1 MTKFM
6 DDAVEIMR
14 KGGTLLSEKCPRCGG
29 VQVKYKG
36 RVLCIA
42 EDDLSE
48 NLQVTTISNDATL
61 SNLRNIVIEKIDLI
75 SSSLSREND
84 VSKQAILV
92 DLLQKYVT
100 LLKDCENPNKIAKNS
115 DKKTN

>member
-1 MTKFM
+1 MSKPM
-6 DDAVEIMR
+6 DNAVEIMR

-48 NLQVTTISNDATL
+48 NLQSTTVSNDATL
-61 SNLRNIVIEKIDLI
+61 SNLRNVIIEKID
-75 SSSLSREND
+75 
-84 VSKQAILV
+84 
-92 DLLQKYVT
+92 VT
-100 LLKDCENPNKIAKNS
+100 KIRVPVEGMRRRQ
-115 DKKTN
+115 

>member
-1 MTKFM
+1 MSKPM
-6 DDAVEIMR
+6 DNAVEIMR
-14 KGGTLLSEKCPRCGG
+14 KGGTLLSDKCPRCGG

-48 NLQVTTISNDATL
+48 NLQATTVSNDATL
-61 SNLRNIVIEKIDLI
+61 SNLRNVVIEKIDII
-75 SSSLSREND
+75 STSLGKERD
-84 VSKQAILV
+84 VSKQAVLA

-100 LLKDCENPNKIAKNS
+100 LLKECENEDTS
-115 DKKTN
+115 DKSSDKS

>member
-1 MTKFM
+1 M
-6 DDAVEIMR
+6 DHAVEMMR
-14 KGGTLLSEKCPRCGG
+14 KGGTLLGDKCPRCGG

-48 NLQVTTISNDATL
+48 NLQATTVSNDATL
-61 SNLRNIVIEKIDLI
+61 SSLRNVVIEKIDII
-75 SSSLSREND
+75 STSLGKEHD
-84 VSKQAILV
+84 VSKQAVLA

-100 LLKDCENPNKIAKNS
+100 LLKECNDEDTS
-115 DKKTN
+115 DKPSDNS

>member
-1 MTKFM
+1 MSKPM
-6 DDAVEIMR
+6 DNAVEIMR
-14 KGGTLLSEKCPRCGG
+14 KGGTLLGDKCPRCGG

-48 NLQVTTISNDATL
+48 NLQATTVSNDATL
-61 SNLRNIVIEKIDLI
+61 SNLRNVVIEKIDII
-75 SSSLSREND
+75 STSLGKEHD
-84 VSKQAILV
+84 VSKQAMLA

-100 LLKDCENPNKIAKNS
+100 LLKECNDEDTS
-115 DKKTN
+115 DKPSDKS

>member
-1 MTKFM
+1 M
-6 DDAVEIMR
+6 DNAVEMMR
-14 KGGTLLSEKCPRCGG
+14 KGGTLLGDKCPRCGG

-48 NLQVTTISNDATL
+48 NLQATTVSNDATL
-61 SNLRNIVIEKIDLI
+61 SSLRNVVIEKIDII
-75 SSSLSREND
+75 STSLGKEHD
-84 VSKQAILV
+84 VSKQAVLA

-100 LLKDCENPNKIAKNS
+100 LLKECNDEDTS
-115 DKKTN
+115 DKPSDNS

>member
-1 MTKFM
+1 M
-6 DDAVEIMR
+6 DHAVEMMR
-14 KGGTLLSEKCPRCGG
+14 KGGTLLGDKCPRCGG

-48 NLQVTTISNDATL
+48 NLQATTVSNDATL
-61 SNLRNIVIEKIDLI
+61 SSLRNVVIEKIDI
-75 SSSLSREND
+75 IGTSLGKEHD
-84 VSKQAILV
+84 VSKQAVLA

-100 LLKDCENPNKIAKNS
+100 LLKECNDEDTS
-115 DKKTN
+115 DKPSDNS